1 MAAPMA
7 DSMFL
12 QAGEDSFLGM
22 TRCLNRKGMAD
33 RNSARAIFRY
43 NII

>member
-1 MAAPMA
+1 
-7 DSMFL
+7 
-12 QAGEDSFLGM
+12 M